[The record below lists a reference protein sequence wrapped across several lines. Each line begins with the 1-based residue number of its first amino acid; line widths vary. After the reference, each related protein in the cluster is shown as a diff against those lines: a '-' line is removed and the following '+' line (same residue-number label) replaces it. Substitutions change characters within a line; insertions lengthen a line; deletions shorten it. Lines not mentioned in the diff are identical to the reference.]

1 MADKRL
7 SLDDLDRVDGGA
19 VSVQYY
25 GSKQGITG
33 FKISAPASG
42 VDEDASLS
50 KDFDRVYGA
59 IDTVAGNRGITDFY
73 STTYAQFCDE
83 SLATLQKSVNSST
96 SESDKAYG
104 AKLLDYAR
112 DRLPSV

>member
-33 FKISAPASG
+33 FKVTAPTGGA
-42 VDEDASLS
+42 DEDASIS
-50 KDFDRVYGA
+50 KDFDRIYGA
-59 IDTVAGNRGITDFY
+59 IDTVAGNRGIVDFY
-73 STTYAQFCDE
+73 DPRYAQFCDE
-83 SLATLQKSVNSST
+83 SMATLQKSVNSST
-96 SESDKAYG
+96 SDADKAYG